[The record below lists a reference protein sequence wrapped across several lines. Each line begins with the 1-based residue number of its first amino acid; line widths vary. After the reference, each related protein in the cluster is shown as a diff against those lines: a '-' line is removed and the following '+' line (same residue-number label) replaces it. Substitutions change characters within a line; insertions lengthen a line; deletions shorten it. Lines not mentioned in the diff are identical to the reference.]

1 MSANLHRNGHR
12 GGEYVVWRG
21 RVEVGRRCVPRRVGQ
36 RLRRQ
41 RSGARTLRGA
51 GAGPGVGPLR
61 VGGVGERGRAGRVR
75 TRWGVGR
82 KAGGE
87 TSKSEMSRS
96 RCGGPDRNGQN
107 KPSLRGNG
115 DRPTIMIHDNKLNFC
130 SLHNGG
136 GRYGIKSQ
144 KRSRFLCPFLCHV
157 FSFHCRGSKADF
169 LIVLPHFLPSVHRR
183 NRFSKEIRWKLR

>member
-1 MSANLHRNGHR
+1 MPVSQVDTVDSSPSELDPRLHMSANLHRNGHR

-61 VGGVGERGRAGRVR
+61 VGGVGERGREGRVR
-75 TRWGVGR
+75 TRWGVVR
-82 KAGGE
+82 RAGGE

-115 DRPTIMIHDNKLNFC
+115 DRPTIMIHDNKLNFAL
-130 SLHNGG
+130 STMEAEDME
-136 GRYGIKSQ
+136 
-144 KRSRFLCPFLCHV
+144 
-157 FSFHCRGSKADF
+157 SKARKEADF
-169 LIVLPHFLPSVHRR
+169 FARFCAIYSASIV
-183 NRFSKEIRWKLR
+183 EGAKLTS